1 MCIRVLQI
9 VMAIPGIWLI
19 DAGVLPNEL
28 LGFKLKER
36 FPLRPDQ
43 GKLYGLLLISPFPI
57 SLLAA
62 LILQML
68 FGEEG
73 SLYAMIAETII
84 TVVIAIAALIIAW
97 IVYKPIDEEPDVPDE
112 FFPRV

>member
-1 MCIRVLQI
+1 M
-9 VMAIPGIWLI
+9 
-19 DAGVLPNEL
+19 
-28 LGFKLKER
+28 
-36 FPLRPDQ
+36 
-43 GKLYGLLLISPFPI
+43 YGLLLISPFPI

-73 SLYAMIAETII
+73 SLYAIIAEMII
-84 TVVIAIAALIIAW
+84 TVVITIAALIIVW

-112 FFPRV
+112 FLPRV